1 MHLKSKEGACGM
13 KIFSTYSVKIKN
25 YNHIFKETVALYRDA
40 VDFLIDVCLD
50 EWDNVRAIS
59 DSLLRQQY
67 MEHLCHE
74 TAHNSNVKYGSFDR
88 KFYKFPSYLR
98 RGAIK
103 EAVGKVSSYKS
114 NLANWKFADSKT
126 RGREPSRPKAG
137 YVYPCMYK
145 TMMYEQTDTYEARIK
160 VFVHNTW
167 DWITVQLRKS
177 DMDYLNNRC
186 ASRKKCAPTLQKRGK
201 EWFLDFPFEE
211 KVSLT
216 DTDIFHQTIASVD
229 LGINSAATVSIMC
242 SDGTVL
248 GRHFY
253 KLPKEYDSLTHS
265 INRIKKAQQHGN
277 RKTPRLWA
285 KAKGINKEIAVK
297 TASFI
302 MDIAMLYK
310 VDVIVFEHLDFTG
323 MKAGSKKQ
331 KLSMWCSQSV
341 QDMVS
346 DKAHRLGMHISHV
359 CAWGTSRL
367 AFDGSGYVLR
377 GKAAGFHSYRICKFQ
392 NGKIYHCDLSASYN
406 IGSRYFVREI
416 LKSLP
421 VRERLA
427 LGAKVPQV
435 AKRST
440 CTLSTLISLNAELM
454 SLTV

>member
-1 MHLKSKEGACGM
+1 
-13 KIFSTYSVKIKN
+13 
-25 YNHIFKETVALYRDA
+25 
-40 VDFLIDVCLD
+40 
-50 EWDNVRAIS
+50 
-59 DSLLRQQY
+59 
-67 MEHLCHE
+67 MEQLCHK
-74 TAHNSNVKYGSFDR
+74 TAHNSNVKYGSFDG

-98 RGAIK
+98 RGAIQ

-114 NLANWKFADSKT
+114 NLANWKSTDSKV

-137 YVYPCMYK
+137 YVYPSMYK

-160 VFVHNTW
+160 VFVRNTW
-167 DWITVQLRKS
+167 DWLTVPLRKS
-177 DMDYLNNRC
+177 DIDYINNRC

-211 KVSLT
+211 RTKLA
-216 DTDIFHQTIASVD
+216 DTDMFHQTIASVD
-229 LGINSAATVSIMC
+229 LGINSVATVSIMRA
-242 SDGTVL
+242 DGTVL
-248 GRHFY
+248 GRYFY

-285 KAKGINKEIAVK
+285 KAKGINQDIAVK
-297 TASFI
+297 TATFI
-302 MDIAMLYK
+302 LDIAMLYN
-310 VDVIVFEHLDFTG
+310 VDVIVLEQLDLTG
-323 MKAGSKKQ
+323 RKAGSKKQ
-331 KLSMWCSQSV
+331 KLHMWRSQYV
-341 QDMVS
+341 QDMLRGKS
-346 DKAHRLGMHISHV
+346 HRLGMHISHV
-359 CAWGTSRL
+359 CVWGTSRL
-367 AFDGSGYVLR
+367 AFDGNGYVLR
-377 GKAAGFHSYRICKFQ
+377 GKAAGFNSYSICKFQ
-392 NGKIYHCDLSASYN
+392 NGKIYNCDLSASYN

-454 SLTV
+454 SFTT

>member
-1 MHLKSKEGACGM
+1 M

-25 YNHIFKETVALYRDA
+25 YNHIFQETVALYRDA
-40 VDFLIDVCLD
+40 VDFLIDVCLN

-59 DSLLRQQY
+59 GSLLRQQY
-67 MEHLCHE
+67 MEQLCHK
-74 TAHNSNVKYGSFDR
+74 TAHNAHVKYGSFDR

-98 RGAIK
+98 RGAIQ

-114 NLANWKFADSKT
+114 NLANWKSANSKV

-137 YVYPCMYK
+137 YVYPSMYK

-160 VFVHNTW
+160 VFVRNTW
-167 DWITVQLRKS
+167 DWLTVPLRKS
-177 DMDYLNNRC
+177 DMDYIHNRC

-211 KVSLT
+211 RTKLA
-216 DTDIFHQTIASVD
+216 DTNIFHQTIASVD
-229 LGINSAATVSIMC
+229 LGMNSVATVSIMRA
-242 SDGTVL
+242 DGTVL
-248 GRHFY
+248 GRYFY
-253 KLPKEYDSLTHS
+253 KLPNEYDSLTHS

-285 KAKGINKEIAVK
+285 KAKGINQEIAVK
-297 TASFI
+297 TATFI
-302 MDIAMLYK
+302 LDKAVRYN
-310 VDVIVFEHLDFTG
+310 VDVIVLEWLDLIG
-323 MKAGSKKQ
+323 RKASSKKQ
-331 KLSMWCSQSV
+331 KLHMWRSQSV
-341 QDMVS
+341 QDMVRG
-346 DKAHRLGMHISHV
+346 KAHRLGMHISHV

-377 GKAAGFHSYRICKFQ
+377 GKAAGFHSYSICKFQ

-427 LGAKVPQV
+427 LEAKVPQV

-454 SLTV
+454 SFTT